1 MSAVH
6 RDTSLRAGRPA
17 APGAVA
23 VAGNR
28 IRTRAGS
35 IDGDGTR
42 AAAPDGPAPGAGLT
56 SAEAAGADLVARTT
70 RRRRLAVAGALL
82 GVALLAGVSLFVGVS
97 DLSVGDVLSGHLTAA
112 QAQTLLASRVPRT
125 VAILLAGSAMAIA
138 GLVMQLLVR
147 NKFVEPSTAGT
158 TESAGLGLL
167 TVTLLAPGLPLA
179 GKMGVA
185 AVFALAGT
193 VLFLRVLRAIPLRSA
208 VVVPLV
214 GMMLSGI
221 VGAAS
226 TFIAYRFDML
236 HTLSSWMTGDFSGV
250 VRGRY
255 ELLWVVAAC
264 TVVAYL
270 AANRFTVAGLGEEFT
285 TNLGL
290 NYRRVLTLGL
300 SVVAVTSAVVVVVV
314 GGLPFLGLV
323 VPNVVSLAMGDYLRR
338 SLPWVAILGAAFVL
352 VCDIVGR
359 LVIYPAEIPIG
370 VVVGVVGAA
379 VFLFLLL
386 RRPAGAR

>member
-1 MSAVH
+1 V
-6 RDTSLRAGRPA
+6 RRPGVL
-17 APGAVA
+17 PQ
-23 VAGNR
+23 
-28 IRTRAGS
+28 
-35 IDGDGTR
+35 
-42 AAAPDGPAPGAGLT
+42 
-56 SAEAAGADLVARTT
+56 
-70 RRRRLAVAGALL
+70 RLALL
-82 GVALLAGVSLFVGVS
+82 GGLFGVLALAAVSLFVGVS
-97 DLSVGDVLSGHLTAA
+97 QLSVGDVLTGNLDDA
-112 QAQTLLASRVPRT
+112 QRQTLLASRVPRT
-125 VAILLAGSAMAIA
+125 VSILLAGSAMAIV

-167 TVTLLAPGLPLA
+167 VVTLLAPGMPLL

-193 VLFLRVLRAIPLRSA
+193 ALFLMILRRIQLRSV

-214 GMMLSGI
+214 GMMLAGV
-221 VGAAS
+221 VGALS
-226 TFIAYRFDML
+226 TFLAYGNDLL

-255 ELLWVVAAC
+255 EMLWIVAGCA
-264 TVVAYL
+264 VVAYL

-290 NYRRVLTLGL
+290 NYRRVLALGL
-300 SVVAVTSAVVVVVV
+300 AIVAVTSAVVVVVV

-338 SLPWVAILGAAFVL
+338 SLPWVALVGAGFVL

-359 LVIYPAEIPIG
+359 LVIYPAEVPIG
-370 VVVGVVGAA
+370 IVVGIVGAA
-379 VFLFLLL
+379 LFLYLLL
-386 RRPAGAR
+386 RRPSGAR

>member
-1 MSAVH
+1 MTVTH
-6 RDTSLRAGRPA
+6 HGGGRGQAAPA
-17 APGAVA
+17 AGAPTPG
-23 VAGNR
+23 
-28 IRTRAGS
+28 TP
-35 IDGDGTR
+35 
-42 AAAPDGPAPGAGLT
+42 APDGREAV
-56 SAEAAGADLVARTT
+56 AAGT
-70 RRRRLAVAGALL
+70 RRRHLVLLAGVL
-82 GVALLAGVSLFVGVS
+82 GVLAAAGVSLFVGVS
-97 DLSVGDVLSGHLTAA
+97 DLSVGDVLSGNLTST
-112 QAQTLLASRVPRT
+112 QEQTLLASRVPRT
-125 VAILLAGSAMAIA
+125 LAILLSGSAMAIA

-167 TVTLLAPGLPLA
+167 VVTLAAPAMPLA
-179 GKMGVA
+179 GKMAVA

-193 VLFLRVLRAIPLRSA
+193 ALFLRILRSIPLRSV

-214 GMMLSGI
+214 GMMLSG
-221 VGAAS
+221 VVAAVS
-226 TFIAYRFDML
+226 TFLAYRNDLL

-255 ELLWVVAAC
+255 EMLWVVGVCA
-264 TVVAYL
+264 VIAYV

-290 NYRRVLTLGL
+290 NYRRVLALGL

-323 VPNVVSLAMGDYLRR
+323 VPNIVSLAMGDYLRR
-338 SLPWVAILGAAFVL
+338 SLPWVAILGAGFVL

-359 LVIYPAEIPIG
+359 LVIHPAEIPIG

-379 VFLFLLL
+379 VFLYLLL
-386 RRPAGAR
+386 RRPSGAR

>member
-1 MSAVH
+1 
-6 RDTSLRAGRPA
+6 
-17 APGAVA
+17 
-23 VAGNR
+23 
-28 IRTRAGS
+28 
-35 IDGDGTR
+35 
-42 AAAPDGPAPGAGLT
+42 DGPAPRAVALP
-56 SAEAAGADLVARTT
+56 SADAAGADLVARTT
-70 RRRRLAVAGALL
+70 RRRRLAVAAALL

-97 DLSVGDVLSGHLTAA
+97 QLSVGDVLSGRLTEA

-158 TESAGLGLL
+158 TESAGLGLI

-179 GKMGVA
+179 GKMGMA

-226 TFIAYRFDML
+226 TFIAYRFYML

-290 NYRRVLTLGL
+290 NYRRVLALGL
-300 SVVAVTSAVVVVVV
+300 SIVAVTSAVVVVVV